1 MDSKSEQWKILDNFP
16 GPDNYMFQCLELKLR
31 ASGKRQIMCG
41 SWSRRERK
49 LHLNVIKLKT
59 TKWEKK
65 VPSLI
70 AHPLKEG
77 GGSGKGGMWYVR
89 IGKKMIFIIVLLF
102 GNNLQYKFNIWKQG
116 VFVRTAPS
124 TLPHTHIHPHTHIF
138 YIYYQLTTEI
148 KITFLFIILWWFLIS
163 PWLFSLCPYGQWE
176 GGSVDVD
183 RCWQEEEGSKITG
196 NVWIFFMDDF

>member
-1 MDSKSEQWKILDNFP
+1 MDSKSEQWEILDNSP
-16 GPDNYMFQCLELKLR
+16 SPDNYMFQCLEQKLR
-31 ASGKRQIMCG
+31 ASGKRQIICD
-41 SWSRRERK
+41 SWSRRESK
-49 LHLNVIKLKT
+49 LHLNVIKLRT

-65 VPSLI
+65 VPSVI
-70 AHPLKEG
+70 ARPLEG
-77 GGSGKGGMWYVR
+77 GRGSEKGGMYALEKRWFSLLYYYLE
-89 IGKKMIFIIVLLF
+89 IISNTNLIFESKV
-102 GNNLQYKFNIWKQG
+102 YSS
-116 VFVRTAPS
+116 APP
-124 TLPHTHIHPHTHIF
+124 LPPFHTHIHPHTHIF

>member
-1 MDSKSEQWKILDNFP
+1 MDSKSEQWKILDHSP
-16 GPDNYMFQCLELKLR
+16 GPDNYMFQCLEQKLR
-31 ASGKRQIMCG
+31 ASDKRQIMCG

-70 AHPLKEG
+70 ARPLKEG
-77 GGSGKGGMWYVR
+77 GGSGEGGMYALEKRWFSLLYYYLE
-89 IGKKMIFIIVLLF
+89 IISNTNLIFDCKV
-102 GNNLQYKFNIWKQG
+102 YS
-116 VFVRTAPS
+116 S
-124 TLPHTHIHPHTHIF
+124 TPPLPPFHTHTYTHTHIHTHIF

-163 PWLFSLCPYGQWE
+163 PWLFVYEFIEVKLFLY
-176 GGSVDVD
+176 V
-183 RCWQEEEGSKITG
+183 I
-196 NVWIFFMDDF
+196 